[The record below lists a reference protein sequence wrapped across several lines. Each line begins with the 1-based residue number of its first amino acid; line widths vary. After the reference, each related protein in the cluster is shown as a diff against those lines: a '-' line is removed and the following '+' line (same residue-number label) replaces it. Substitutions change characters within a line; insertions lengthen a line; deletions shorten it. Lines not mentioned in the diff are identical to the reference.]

1 MIHAAHRLFVRPSR
15 AASLHAPRLV
25 PLRVAFRVALLVAL
39 LLALLATLFSVS
51 SCHRAGDREGGSD
64 RNAPADRAPRAAH
77 PSRLAL
83 VTRVIDGDT
92 VVLDSG
98 ERVRYIGIDSPE
110 KSGSPEV
117 VALGRAATE
126 HNRRLVEGK
135 TVRLEFDVRPRD
147 RHGRLLAYVYV
158 DAIFVNARMVED
170 GYAFAYTVPPD
181 VQYAERFRELERQ
194 AREERRGLWG
204 EEPGLHAVE
213 RRGEAR

>member
-1 MIHAAHRLFVRPSR
+1 MIHATHRLCARSSP
-15 AASLHAPRLV
+15 AIGLL
-25 PLRVAFRVALLVAL
+25 ALLG
-39 LLALLATLFSVS
+39 LALLATLLSVS
-51 SCHRAGDREGGSD
+51 ACSRPGDRQERAG
-64 RNAPADRAPRAAH
+64 RNAKADGTTRAAH
-77 PSRLAL
+77 PSRLAR

-92 VVLDSG
+92 VVLDSD
-98 ERVRYIGIDSPE
+98 ERVRYIGIDTPE
-110 KSGSPEV
+110 KTGSPAI

-158 DAIFVNARMVED
+158 DAIFVNARLIED

-181 VQYAERFRELERQ
+181 VRYAERFRKLERE
-194 AREERRGLWG
+194 AREKRRGLWG
-204 EEPGLHAVE
+204 EEPGLSAVE